1 MKFISVGFMLCFLMV
16 MSCGDDKNS
25 TVENEETKNTEQNGK
40 ISAKTIESLKYDDYV
55 LSSEAEKT
63 IVSWEKYRELATQI
77 SYLKKADFSFFNG
90 DKELLKK
97 FISEYN
103 TQMPDELRTNHII
116 SRNAII
122 ETALLKL
129 NENLTIDNIDRSEKI
144 QAIKDLF
151 VAFSNLNYLINKK
164 LERDFYD
171 KIQPE

>member
-1 MKFISVGFMLCFLMV
+1 MKIISVGLLLCVLMV
-16 MSCGDDKNS
+16 ISCGDDKNS
-25 TVENEETKNTEQNGK
+25 TIENETTDNTEQNGK
-40 ISAKTIESLKYDDYV
+40 ITAKTIESIKYDDYV
-55 LSSEAEKT
+55 LSSEAEKA
-63 IVSWEKYRELATQI
+63 IVTWEKYHELAMQI
-77 SYLKKADFSFFNG
+77 SYLKRADFSFFNG

-103 TQMPDELRTNHII
+103 AQMPDDLRTNPII

-129 NENLTIDNIDRSEKI
+129 NENLTIDNIERSEKI
-144 QAIKDLF
+144 SGIKELF

-171 KIQPE
+171 KLQPE